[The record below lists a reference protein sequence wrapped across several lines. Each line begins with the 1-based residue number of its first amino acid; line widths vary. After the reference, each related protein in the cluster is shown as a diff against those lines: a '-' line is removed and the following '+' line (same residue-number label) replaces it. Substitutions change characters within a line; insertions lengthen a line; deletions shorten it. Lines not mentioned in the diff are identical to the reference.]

1 MDGVMNGSMKITHS
15 GCHVQA
21 ASLPQGDIPLR
32 LTVDQIE
39 GVDAEDIT
47 YPKPRAFRLAGLDDR
62 RHVYE
67 GKVQLQVPI
76 HFGARE
82 SSNWLPGCSTQ
93 ACTESTCLPP
103 DELEF
108 CIPLAYLGNL

>member
-82 SSNWLPGCSTQ
+82 SIELVARLQYTGLHGKHLPASR
-93 ACTESTCLPP
+93 
-103 DELEF
+103 
-108 CIPLAYLGNL
+108 